1 MARVEV
7 VVNGRGYMVACEDG
21 QEGRIR
27 ELAAMVDETLR
38 EIAGDRPSGSEPQL
52 LLVTSLVLADRLQEM
67 QAEVQALRGARL
79 GIAQPAPIQV
89 PPAPRAPS
97 DDEAVVSA
105 VDTLAKR
112 IEDIA
117 ARLDR
122 A

>member
-27 ELAAMVDETLR
+27 ELAGVVDETLR

-79 GIAQPAPIQV
+79 GLSQPAAAIQV
-89 PPAPRAPS
+89 PPRTAAE
-97 DDEAVVSA
+97 DEAVVSA

>member
-27 ELAAMVDETLR
+27 ELAGVVDETLR

-52 LLVTSLVLADRLQEM
+52 LLVTSLVLADRLQEL

-79 GIAQPAPIQV
+79 GLAPAAPIQV
-89 PPAPRAPS
+89 PARGAAE
-97 DDEAVVSA
+97 DEAVVSA